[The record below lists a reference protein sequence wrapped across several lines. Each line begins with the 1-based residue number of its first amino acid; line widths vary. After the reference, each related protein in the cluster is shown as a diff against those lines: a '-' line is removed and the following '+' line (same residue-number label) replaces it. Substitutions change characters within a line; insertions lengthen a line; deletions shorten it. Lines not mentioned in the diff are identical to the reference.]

1 MPMSGRSIWDVK
13 VLLKVEDLRAGY
25 GEMVVLTGLSLKL
38 EQRQI
43 VAVLGRNG
51 IGKSTLMK
59 TLAGLI
65 RPRAGM
71 IMFEGRDIT
80 PDPASSRARMGI
92 GYVPQGRQIFARLT
106 VRENLLVGIRANRMP
121 PAAVD
126 EILGDFPALVP
137 TLDSLGGSLSGGQ
150 QQLLALARALV
161 LRPRLLL
168 LDEPSEGIQPSIL
181 DHIHEILLTSK
192 ERRGVSVLLVEQNLD
207 FAEALSDR
215 VYVMD
220 EGCISR
226 EVDRAK
232 LLSDSTLEREF
243 LGAGRHGHRRI

>member
-1 MPMSGRSIWDVK
+1 MSERSTWDVN
-13 VLLKVEDLRAGY
+13 VLLKIEGLRAGY
-25 GEMVVLTGLSLKL
+25 GEMVVLTGLSLEL

-51 IGKSTLMK
+51 IGKTTLMK

-65 RPRAGM
+65 RPRDGM
-71 IMFEGRDIT
+71 ITLDGQDIT
-80 PDPASSRARMGI
+80 RDPASSRARMGM
-92 GYVPQGRQIFARLT
+92 GYVPQGRQIFAKLT
-106 VRENLLVGIRANRMP
+106 VRENLQVGIRANRIP
-121 PAAVD
+121 LSAID
-126 EILGDFPALVP
+126 ETLEDFPALVP
-137 TLDSLGGSLSGGQ
+137 TLDSLGGNLSGGQ
-150 QQLLALARALV
+150 QQLLTLARALV

-168 LDEPSEGIQPSIL
+168 LDEPSEGIQPSLL
-181 DHIHEILLTSK
+181 DEIQQILLTAK
-192 ERRGVSVLLVEQNLD
+192 RRRGLSVLLVEQNLD

-220 EGCISR
+220 VGCISR

-243 LGAGRHGHRRI
+243 LGAVGQGDQRI

>member
-1 MPMSGRSIWDVK
+1 
-13 VLLKVEDLRAGY
+13 VLLKVEDLYAGY
-25 GEMVVLTGLSLKL
+25 GEMVVLTGLSLDL

-43 VAVLGRNG
+43 VTVLGRNG
-51 IGKSTLMK
+51 IGKTTLMK

-65 RPRAGM
+65 RPQTGRVVLD
-71 IMFEGRDIT
+71 GRDIAR
-80 PDPASSRARMGI
+80 DPSSSRARLGM
-92 GYVPQGRQIFARLT
+92 GYVPQGRQIFSGLT
-106 VRENLLVGIRANRMP
+106 VRENLLVGVRANRLP
-121 PAAVD
+121 VTVID
-126 EILGDFPALVP
+126 EILEDFPVLVP
-137 TLDSLGGSLSGGQ
+137 KLDSLGASLSGGQ

-181 DHIHEILLTSK
+181 DEICEILLRS
-192 ERRGVSVLLVEQNLD
+192 RHGRGLSVLLVEQNLD

-226 EVDRAK
+226 EVDRKK
-232 LLSDSTLEREF
+232 LLSDATLEREF
-243 LGAGRHGHRRI
+243 LGAAEQEGWKL